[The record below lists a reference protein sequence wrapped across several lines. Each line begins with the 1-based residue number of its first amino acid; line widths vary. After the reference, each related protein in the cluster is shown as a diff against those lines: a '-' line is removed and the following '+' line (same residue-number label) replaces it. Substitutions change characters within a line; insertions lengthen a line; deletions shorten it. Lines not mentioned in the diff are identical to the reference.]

1 LGFIGGELHFSD
13 HYIHSV
19 IAVLGHDLR
28 QTQFE
33 LEIENPIKTPTK
45 MGFSPTLC
53 VGYLGTRYP
62 KEALRPPKNGPP
74 AKQFGRKEQKATW
87 GCPAK
92 PTGPSNKCLP
102 SNPARRGHRPTGRRA
117 TQ

>member
-19 IAVLGHDLR
+19 IAVLGRDLR

-62 KEALRPPKNGPP
+62 NEALRPPKM
-74 AKQFGRKEQKATW
+74 AR
-87 GCPAK
+87 
-92 PTGPSNKCLP
+92 LP
-102 SNPARRGHRPTGRRA
+102 SSSAGRNKRQLGAVPPNRPAHRTNVYQATQQGVVTDQPAHRA